1 MTEQSKTSPQGE
13 KEYDIVPAPPTEL
26 VHSKTALVPPF
37 SQEEEKG
44 GGLAKK
50 LLGILAKAISEADE
64 EAARERV
71 ERLRA
76 AYPNASVDELV
87 NMLIRKKCGE
97 TGMVGATTSSAALIP
112 GLGTF
117 VALTVGVAADIGATF
132 KLQADLVLE
141 IAAAYE
147 KRLSEAEK
155 HNAVMIV
162 TGLSAGGN
170 QLLGKGG
177 EKVAAKIIERY
188 TEKSLV
194 RAIPLIGIIASAG
207 ANVLSTY
214 VMGQRAKRYFRL
226 GADAV
231 GDWSDYVQVSVERV
245 VGLLRQEKEPKPKHL
260 PDPNERQE

>member
-1 MTEQSKTSPQGE
+1 MTEQSNKSPQE
-13 KEYDIVPAPPTEL
+13 AKEYDIVPAAPTEL
-26 VHSKTALVPPF
+26 VHPKMALVPPF
-37 SQEEEKG
+37 SQDREEKE

-76 AYPNASVDELV
+76 SYPTASVDDLV
-87 NMLIRKKCGE
+87 NMLIRKKCSE

-132 KLQADLVLE
+132 KLQAELVVE

-177 EKVAAKIIERY
+177 EKVAANIIGRY

-214 VMGQRAKRYFRL
+214 IMGQRAKRYFSL

-231 GDWSDYVQVSVERV
+231 GNWSDYVQVSVERV
-245 VGLLRQEKEPKPKHL
+245 VRLLQSPEEST
-260 PDPNERQE
+260 D